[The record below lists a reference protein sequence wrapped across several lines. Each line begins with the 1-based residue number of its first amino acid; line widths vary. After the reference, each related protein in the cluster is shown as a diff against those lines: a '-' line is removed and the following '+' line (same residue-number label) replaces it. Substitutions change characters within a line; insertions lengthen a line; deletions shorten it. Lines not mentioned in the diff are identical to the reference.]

1 MKIKVAE
8 EVPAE
13 KVDAPGAVGA
23 TIRWLIRE
31 TDGAPNFCMR
41 HFTLAPGGST
51 PHHSHPWEHE
61 AYVLAGAG
69 VAFTPDGDVPI
80 SAGTFIF
87 VAPNEEHW
95 FRNTGTGEMKF
106 LCMVPR
112 T

>member
-13 KVDAPGAVGA
+13 VIHAPGAVGA

-41 HFTLAPGGST
+41 QLTVAPGGST
-51 PHHSHPWEHE
+51 PRHTHAWEHE
-61 AYVLAGAG
+61 AYVLAGSG
-69 VAFTPDGDVPI
+69 VAYTPDGDVPI
-80 SAGTFIF
+80 SAGMFIF
-87 VAPNEEHW
+87 VAPNEDHQ
-95 FRNTGTGEMKF
+95 FRNTGTEEMKF
-106 LCMVPR
+106 LCMIPK